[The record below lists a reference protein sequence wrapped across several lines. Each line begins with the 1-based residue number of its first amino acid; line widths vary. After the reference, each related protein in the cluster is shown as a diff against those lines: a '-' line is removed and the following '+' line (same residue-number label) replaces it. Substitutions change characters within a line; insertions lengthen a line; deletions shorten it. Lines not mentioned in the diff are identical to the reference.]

1 MLNKEAASICKVILR
16 NGYDAYV
23 INANLQSKIFAL
35 TDQRVIDIASEAD
48 SETLA
53 KLFPQFQASEQ
64 GHFLGTADIDG
75 LLVSFYIIDDYKNSH
90 PSYGLMRITPH
101 MLSVLQEK
109 HEQTF
114 NAIEGAL
121 FSENP
126 EEAFE
131 DLTCGCIS
139 LKGIPF
145 RALQRN
151 YGLAITALRL
161 SANTG
166 LPIEPTTWLSII
178 RASRDI
184 AEYMSKSSFTH
195 EMRLV
200 KAKQLW
206 KFVQLLFDSC
216 LLQSLLPEVSTLSVI
231 KQQRNKED
239 ATETNAFDHV
249 IACMRH
255 YKEEQDDQEE
265 EDWLGTVAILFH
277 SVGKVYTAENF
288 QERWT
293 FYQYHKI
300 GAQVVRSILRRLHFE
315 SDEIDTICNIVRNHI
330 RFFSM
335 LTDRGI
341 RRFLALSD
349 TDRIIELT
357 RAHIKA
363 TGLSYTNFNHNLK
376 YLERADLPE
385 TMVEPLLNGN
395 EIMNLISQ
403 APGKHIGILRNALLQ
418 AQVDGQVKD
427 KEDAVQFVQ
436 NFKFED

>member
-23 INANLQSKIFAL
+23 INASLQGKIFEL
-35 TDQRVIDIASEAD
+35 TQTKAVDIASEAD
-48 SETLA
+48 SEILA
-53 KLFPQFQASEQ
+53 KLFPQFKATQQ
-64 GHFLGTADIDG
+64 GHFLGIAEIDG
-75 LLVSFYIIDDYKNSH
+75 LTVRFYIIDEYKNAH

-101 MLSVLQEK
+101 MLGVLQEK

-131 DLTCGCIS
+131 NLECGSIT

-151 YGLAITALRL
+151 YALAITALRL

-166 LPIEPTTWLSII
+166 LPIDPTTWLSII

-184 AEYMSKSSFTH
+184 AEYMSKASFTH

-200 KAKQLW
+200 KAKHLW

-216 LLQSLLPEVSTLSVI
+216 LLQSLLPEVSTLCVV
-231 KQQRNKED
+231 KQQKSKED
-239 ATETNAFDHV
+239 ATETNAFEHV
-249 IACMRH
+249 ISCMRH
-255 YKEEQDDQEE
+255 YKEEEE
-265 EDWLGTVAILFH
+265 EDEDWLGTVAILFH
-277 SVGKVYTAENF
+277 SVGKVYTAEKY
-288 QERWT
+288 QDHWT

-315 SDEIDTICNIVRNHI
+315 SDEIDTVCNIVRNHI

-341 RRFLALSD
+341 RRFLTLPE

-395 EIMNLISQ
+395 EIMNLTSE
-403 APGKHIGILRNALLQ
+403 APGKHIGILRSALLQ
-418 AQVDGQVKD
+418 AQVEGSVKN
-427 KEDAVQFVQ
+427 KEEAIQFIQ
-436 NFKFED
+436 NFKFEE

>member
-23 INANLQSKIFAL
+23 INANLQSKIYEL
-35 TDQRVIDIASEAD
+35 TNAKTVDIASEAD
-48 SETLA
+48 SEILA
-53 KLFPQFQASEQ
+53 KLFPQFQPTRQ

-75 LLVSFYIIDDYKNSH
+75 LITRFYAIDEYRNSH
-90 PSYGLMRITPH
+90 PSYGLMKITPH
-101 MLSVLQEK
+101 MLEVLQEK
-109 HEQTF
+109 HVQTF
-114 NAIEGAL
+114 NAIEGSL
-121 FSENP
+121 FTENP

-131 DLTCGCIS
+131 DLSCGVIT
-139 LKGIPF
+139 LKGIPY

-151 YGLAITALRL
+151 YALAITALRL

-166 LPIEPTTWLSII
+166 LPVDPTTWLSII

-184 AEYMSKSSFTH
+184 AEYMSKSSFTQ

-200 KAKQLW
+200 KARHLW

-231 KQQRNKED
+231 IQQKSKED
-239 ATETNAFDHV
+239 ASETNAFDHV

-255 YKEEQDDQEE
+255 YKEEDETE

-277 SVGKVYTAENF
+277 TVGKVYTAEKF
-288 QERWT
+288 RDHWT
-293 FYQYHKI
+293 FFQYHKI
-300 GAQVVRSILRRLHFE
+300 GAQVARSVLRRLHFE
-315 SDEIDTICNIVRNHI
+315 SDEIDTVCNIIRNHI
-330 RFFSM
+330 RFYSM
-335 LTDRGI
+335 LTDRGM
-341 RRFLALSD
+341 RRFLSLQD

-357 RAHIKA
+357 KAHIKA

-376 YLERADLPE
+376 YIERADLPE
-385 TMVEPLLNGN
+385 SMVEPLLNGN

-403 APGKHIGILRNALLQ
+403 APGKQIGILRTALLQ
-418 AQVDGQVKD
+418 AQVDGIVKD
-427 KEDAVQFVQ
+427 KDAAVQFVQ
-436 NFKFED
+436 NFKFEE

>member
-1 MLNKEAASICKVILR
+1 MLNKEASSICKVILR

-23 INANLQSKIFAL
+23 INATLQSKIFAL
-35 TDQRVIDIASEAD
+35 TDEKAIDIASEAD
-48 SETLA
+48 SEILA
-53 KLFPQFQASEQ
+53 KLFPQFEAAKQ
-64 GHFLGTADIDG
+64 GHFLGIADIDG
-75 LLVSFYIIDDYKNSH
+75 LIARFYAIDEYKNAH

-101 MLSVLQEK
+101 MLDILQEK

-131 DLTCGCIS
+131 DFECGAIT
-139 LKGIPF
+139 LKGIPY

-151 YGLAITALRL
+151 YCLAITALRL

-166 LPIEPTTWLSII
+166 LPIDPTTWLSII

-184 AEYMSKSSFTH
+184 ADYMSKSSFTQ

-200 KAKQLW
+200 EAKNLW

-216 LLQSLLPEVSTLSVI
+216 LLHSLLPEVSTLSVI
-231 KQQRNKED
+231 KQQRSKED
-239 ATETNAFDHV
+239 LSETNALEHV
-249 IACMRH
+249 ISCMRH
-255 YKEEQDDQEE
+255 YKEEEE
-265 EDWLGTVAILFH
+265 NDDWLGTVAILFH
-277 SVGKVYTAENF
+277 SVGKVFTAEKY
-288 QERWT
+288 QDSWT
-293 FYQYHKI
+293 FFQYHKI

-315 SDEIDTICNIVRNHI
+315 SEEIDTVCSIVRNHI

-341 RRFLALSD
+341 RRFLSLSE
-349 TDRIIELT
+349 TQRIIDLT
-357 RAHIKA
+357 KAHIKA

-385 TMVEPLLNGN
+385 SMVEPLLNGN
-395 EIMNLISQ
+395 EIMNLLGE
-403 APGKHIGILRNALLQ
+403 APGKHIGILRTALLQ
-418 AQVDGQVKD
+418 AQIEGNVKN
-427 KEDAVQFVQ
+427 KEEAIKFVQ